1 MLAATFVCNSCKIK
15 FQVIGISTRNDMP
28 IKDNV
33 VSKST
38 TKAIFD
44 QIKKET
50 EIFGWKSKTRSKK
63 RMGIIIYDILTET

>member
-1 MLAATFVCNSCKIK
+1 MLRAIIEVHIALI
-15 FQVIGISTRNDMP
+15 IMMII

>member
-50 EIFGWKSKTRSKK
+50 EILDGSQRLDQ
-63 RMGIIIYDILTET
+63 RRDGYYHL